1 MSCTVCGQQGHKK
14 IDCPLQNVTNT
25 RLCYVLRPS
34 LSSDEG
40 ALNRDTVVKVKIGGN
55 WFKALVDS
63 GSSQTLVRSECL
75 GESNTGQGEG
85 SLYPWRCKRTSWNWS
100 CGWDWK
106 PVICLVCWYCGTSSL
121 SSYFRQSC
129 TNIGRLLA
137 EVGVV
142 TRAQVKQEEGTKRLM
157 QSFPFLGKLKI

>member
-40 ALNRDTVVKVKIGGN
+40 ALNRETVVKVKIGGN

-75 GESNTGQGEG
+75 GSLIQGKVRV
-85 SLYPWRCKRTSWNWS
+85 RCIHGDAREHPEIDLVVEIENQSYVLFV
-100 CGWDWK
+100 GIVEQAPY
-106 PVICLVCWYCGTSSL
+106 PVILGRAVPILVD
-121 SSYFRQSC
+121 F
-129 TNIGRLLA
+129 
-137 EVGVV
+137 
-142 TRAQVKQEEGTKRLM
+142 
-157 QSFPFLGKLKI
+157 